1 MVLRRSESSSP
12 EQIHIAFGNDESEMT
27 VSWASNDTEVA
38 FVSYGIDKNEL
49 SMSKNGTTQTYN
61 AGGWKGYLH
70 HAMMS
75 GLKPSTTYFYR
86 VNDASE
92 IFSFRTKPTKNSGKP
107 VRIVAYGDMG
117 TPGDVHGPGANYTV
131 EFCESLDDLD
141 FVLHVG
147 DIPYD
152 KGDEFVW
159 DHFFR
164 GVQGYASNVPYMVCP
179 GNEDH
184 AYDFV
189 GYLSRFRM
197 PGSKSVNSSWFYSYD
212 YSFVHVISIS
222 TEYISREPGSEQYEF
237 LENDLRSV
245 NRTLYRSF
253 LFFLPYHT
261 YFFSLSTGTETP
273 FVIMIGHRPLY
284 CSSNDYYDCNMWA
297 PRARETLEPLL
308 SKYNVDLY
316 ICGHVHS
323 YERTYPVLNGTR
335 VSEVYE
341 NPNATTHVMV
351 GGAGAG
357 LSKTWSHDQPEWS
370 ASRIIDYAV
379 GVIDVPNATTMH
391 WKLVSTHTSGIDGE
405 GEVLDEITITRN

>member
-1 MVLRRSESSSP
+1 MAVTCSSP
-12 EQIHIAFGNDESEMT
+12 EQVHLAFGNDETQMT
-27 VSWASNDTEVA
+27 VSWASNDTKSA
-38 FVSYGIDKNEL
+38 FVEYGTSETVL
-49 SMSKNGTTQTYN
+49 SSVTNGTTQTCT

-70 HAMMS
+70 HADLS
-75 GLKPSTTYFYR
+75 GLDASTTYFYR
-86 VNDASE
+86 VGGLSE
-92 IFSFRTKPTKNSGKP
+92 VFSFRTKPGKEDRTP
-107 VRIVAYGDMG
+107 VKIIAYGDMG

-131 EFCESLDDLD
+131 EFCESVIEDLD

-159 DHFFR
+159 DGESLSLSLSLTPSHINKQTHTEFFR
-164 GVQGYASNVPYMVCP
+164 GVQGYAASVPYMVCP

-197 PGSKSVNSSWFYSYD
+197 PGSKSLNSSWFYSFD
-212 YSFVHVISIS
+212 YSYVHVISIS

-237 LENDLRSV
+237 LEADLKNV
-245 NRTLYRSF
+245 NRTA
-253 LFFLPYHT
+253 
-261 YFFSLSTGTETP
+261 TP
-273 FVIMIGHRPLY
+273 FVVMIGHRPLY

-308 SKYNVDLY
+308 SQYDVDLY

-335 VSEVYE
+335 VSETYA

-370 ASRIIDYAV
+370 ASRIINYAV
-379 GVIDVPNATTMH
+379 GMIEIPDETTMH
-391 WKLVSTHTSGIDGE
+391 WKLVSTHTSGTDGQG
-405 GEVLDEITITRN
+405 GEVLDQITITK